1 MKTNVTLFLGLSVF
15 FLVLGVI
22 YPTWMFFA
30 GRNIEWVGSI
40 AIPLTMVM
48 FLLLGS
54 FLFLNLRRQAGGTL
68 PEDSLVADI
77 DDGDTEIGYFLPWSW
92 WPFFAGAAGGVAM
105 LAMSIGIWLA
115 LFALGLVVITF
126 IGWFFEPFR
135 GGAYRR

>member
-1 MKTNVTLFLGLSVF
+1 MKTNVTLFLGLAAF
-15 FLVLGVI
+15 FLLFAVI
-22 YPTWMFFA
+22 YPTWMFIA

-40 AIPLTMVM
+40 AIPLTMIM

-77 DDGDTEIGYFLPWSW
+77 DDGDTEIGYYLPWSW